1 MQNEDISKLT
11 ETRTNRGSG
20 RNVEIL
26 PTIKT
31 PLGGGGGEVG
41 GEERVKVT
49 EMIKGFLFCF
59 EIFHFGF
66 SLRIGKFGKYKKY
79 IRHFWTMLAAQFR
92 LSDAKK
98 INSADGTMNKPTTN
112 IYFLFFGVQNHL
124 ILNGKLSGL
133 GNFSPTYEFF
143 GFVGNPTSL

>member
-1 MQNEDISKLT
+1 ME
-11 ETRTNRGSG
+11 
-20 RNVEIL
+20 
-26 PTIKT
+26 
-31 PLGGGGGEVG
+31 

-79 IRHFWTMLAAQFR
+79 IRHFWTMLAAQIR